1 MRFFYVLPLAA
12 ATLLITACGANHAND
27 YLQAQE
33 GPALKLPSNISS
45 YAMQPE
51 YPIPEGAQWN
61 SDKPVSPYPPGS
73 SLARKMQPSTEATQQ
88 IVIVGVDPEGSPSL
102 NIAKPYADVWAQFP
116 KSLQALGFT
125 VKNSD
130 AQAHRYTVTKNNV
143 TYLFLVVQTD
153 LDNTLIS
160 VADAD
165 GNILSDKDSKSIMT
179 QLQTQF
185 LTVWK

>member
-1 MRFFYVLPLAA
+1 MRFFYTLPVV
-12 ATLLITACGANHAND
+12 ATALLITACSTNHAND

-33 GPALKLPSNISS
+33 GPSLKLPSNLSS

-51 YPIPEGAQWN
+51 YPIPAGPAWN

-88 IVIVGVDPEGSPSL
+88 IVIIGVDPEGSPSL
-102 NIAKPYADVWAQFP
+102 NIAKSYDDVWAQLP
-116 KSLQALGFT
+116 KSFQALGFT
-125 VKNSD
+125 VKDSD
-130 AQAHRYTVTKNNV
+130 AQAHRYTVMKDNV

-153 LDNTLIS
+153 LNNTLIS
-160 VADAD
+160 VADAT
-165 GNILSDKDSKSIMT
+165 GNTLSDKDSKAIMT
-179 QLQTQF
+179 QLQAQF